1 MTTIHA
7 SPVRAFGMRPSH
19 HSNAER
25 DAFGDNLK
33 QGALMGA
40 SGGALFGAT
49 IGGIAAAMTLGA
61 STEGLAK
68 GVTIASQL
76 PAAGK
81 RFAGYT
87 LGAMAVG
94 ALGGLALFG
103 AYHGILA
110 LNERFHL

>member
-1 MTTIHA
+1 MTMVHA
-7 SPVRAFGMRPSH
+7 SPVSAFGARPSH

-25 DAFGDNLK
+25 SSFGDNLK
-33 QGALMGA
+33 RGALMGA
-40 SGGALFGAT
+40 SGGVLFGAT
-49 IGGIAAAMTLGA
+49 IGGIGAAMALGA

-76 PAAGK
+76 PRAGK
-81 RFAGYT
+81 LFAGYT

-94 ALGGLALFG
+94 ALGGLAIFG
-103 AYHGILA
+103 TYHGVRA